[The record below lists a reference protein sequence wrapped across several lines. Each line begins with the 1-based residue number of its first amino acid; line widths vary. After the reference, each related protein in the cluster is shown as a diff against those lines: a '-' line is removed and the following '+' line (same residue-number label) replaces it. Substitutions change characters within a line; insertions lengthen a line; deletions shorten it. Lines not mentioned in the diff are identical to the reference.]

1 MASKEKQKS
10 KVNSLLGVICLY
22 GSCLKLPV
30 APHVPDKIIE
40 VNKRIFVPGL
50 AVNSMKRTKSE
61 AEETR
66 NRLLEAG
73 LEVFIEKGFDRASL
87 EEIAQRVGMTRGA
100 VYWHFK
106 DKLSLFEELI
116 TQRMS
121 PVQAQLEAL
130 LAEKETPPLQ
140 KITSFVKMLLQL
152 LAEDEAF
159 RSAQQL
165 LRKSGASVPD
175 YSAHFSLW
183 QDKYLLALEELFW
196 QAQSDRAVM
205 AHVSP
210 RYLATYALS
219 LVNGISQHLLDTDV
233 APAERK
239 RMADRMVF
247 MFMRSLQ

>member
-1 MASKEKQKS
+1 
-10 KVNSLLGVICLY
+10 
-22 GSCLKLPV
+22 
-30 APHVPDKIIE
+30 
-40 VNKRIFVPGL
+40 
-50 AVNSMKRTKSE
+50 MKRTKSE

-66 NRLLEAG
+66 SRLLQAG
-73 LEVFIEKGFDRASL
+73 VEVFLEKGFDRASL
-87 EEIAQRVGMTRGA
+87 EEIAQRVEMTRGA

-106 DKLSLFEELI
+106 DKQCLFEELI
-116 TQRMS
+116 TERLNPAQVRLERM
-121 PVQAQLEAL
+121 

-140 KITSFVKMLLQL
+140 KITSFVKLLLQL

-165 LRKSGASVPD
+165 LKRSWASVPE
-175 YSAHFSLW
+175 YSTHFSLW
-183 QDKYLLALEELFW
+183 QDKYLMALEELFW

-210 RYLATYALS
+210 RYLSTYALS
-219 LVNGISQHLLDTDV
+219 LVNGISQYLLDTDL
-233 APAERK
+233 ALAERR

>member
-1 MASKEKQKS
+1 M
-10 KVNSLLGVICLY
+10 G
-22 GSCLKLPV
+22 
-30 APHVPDKIIE
+30 DKIIAL
-40 VNKRIFVPGL
+40 NKCIFALRL
-50 AVNSMKRTKSE
+50 ALNSMKRTKSE

-66 NRLLEAG
+66 SRLLQAG
-73 LEVFIEKGFDRASL
+73 LEVFLEKGFDRASL
-87 EEIAQRVGMTRGA
+87 EEIAQRVAMTRGA

-116 TQRMS
+116 TQRLS
-121 PVQAQLEAL
+121 PAQARLEAL
-130 LAEKETPPLQ
+130 LAEKETSPLQ
-140 KITSFVKMLLQL
+140 KITSFVKLLLQL
-152 LAEDEAF
+152 LAEDEGF
-159 RSAQQL
+159 RAAQQL
-165 LRKSGASVPD
+165 LRKSWVTVPE
-175 YSAHFSLW
+175 YSTQYSLW

-219 LVNGISQHLLDTDV
+219 LINGISQHLLDTDV
-233 APAERK
+233 TPAERK

>member
-1 MASKEKQKS
+1 
-10 KVNSLLGVICLY
+10 
-22 GSCLKLPV
+22 
-30 APHVPDKIIE
+30 
-40 VNKRIFVPGL
+40 
-50 AVNSMKRTKSE
+50 MKRTKSE

-66 NRLLEAG
+66 NRLLQAG
-73 LEVFIEKGFDRASL
+73 LEVFLEKGFDRASL
-87 EEIAQRVGMTRGA
+87 EEIAQRVEMTRGA

-106 DKLSLFEELI
+106 DKQRLFEELV
-116 TQRMS
+116 TERLNPAQAHLERM
-121 PVQAQLEAL
+121 

-140 KITSFVKMLLQL
+140 KITSFVKLLLQL

-165 LRKSGASVPD
+165 LKRSWASVPE
-175 YSAHFSLW
+175 YSTHFSLW
-183 QDKYLLALEELFW
+183 QDKYLIALEELFW

-233 APAERK
+233 ALAERR